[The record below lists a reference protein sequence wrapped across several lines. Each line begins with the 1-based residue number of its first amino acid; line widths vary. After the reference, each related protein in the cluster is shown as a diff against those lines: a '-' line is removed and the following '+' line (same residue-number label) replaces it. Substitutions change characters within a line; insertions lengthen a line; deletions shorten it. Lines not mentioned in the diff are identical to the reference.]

1 MKTTLC
7 ILFALSLAAEVP
19 RHIVERTPLEERNG
33 KVTFVDKYSD
43 GTIDR
48 VDVPQTIKLENKE
61 YAVATNVSRVVCI
74 GVVRTN
80 AMWRMAYEVR
90 SVDGSVKTNL
100 NYTPVDRKEVQR
112 ERKAS
117 LTNLSARAKEALEN
131 NKGRVNAKLKA
142 QIKSNATAQ
151 IAAEAHRIRI
161 MLPADPVASQI
172 VNNKGQL
179 VQIMANGQT
188 RIKDLPRR
196 ASVPIAPA
204 KKTPVEPDNSGAG
217 TAAATGAAGVIAGAA
232 ATAAAM
238 KKKK

>member
-1 MKTTLC
+1 MKTTL
-7 ILFALSLAAEVP
+7 ILLFALSLSAAVP
-19 RHIVERTPLEERNG
+19 RHIIERTPLEERNG

-61 YAVATNVSRVVCI
+61 YSVATNVSRVVCI

-80 AMWRMAYEVR
+80 AMWCMAYEVR

-100 NYTPVDRKEVQR
+100 NYTPVDRQEVQR

-117 LTNLSARAKEALEN
+117 LTNLSAMAKEARA
-131 NKGRVNAKLKA
+131 KDKSRVNAKPKA

-151 IAAEAHRIRI
+151 IAAEAHRVT
-161 MLPADPVASQI
+161 MLPADPVATQI

-204 KKTPVEPDNSGAG
+204 KKTPVEPDNAGAG

-232 ATAAAM
+232 GVAALKR
-238 KKKK
+238 KK